1 MIQNHIFEDEDNKIK
16 RIYYLNKVT
25 QNNIIREY
33 EMDNPNFVAAVNRY
47 KNMKSYDK
55 TKIEL
60 EVI

>member
-16 RIYYLNKVT
+16 RIYYLNEST
-25 QNNIIREY
+25 QKNIIREY

-47 KNMKSYDK
+47 KNMKNYDK